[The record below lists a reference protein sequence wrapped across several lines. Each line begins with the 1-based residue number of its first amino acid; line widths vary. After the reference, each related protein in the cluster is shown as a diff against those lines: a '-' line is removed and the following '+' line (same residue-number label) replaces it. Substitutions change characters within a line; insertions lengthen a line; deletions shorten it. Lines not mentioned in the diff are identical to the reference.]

1 MTEAERIVDQL
12 KRALDGPAWHGPS
25 INEILSD
32 VDAELAAA
40 VPMEGVHTIWE
51 ILLHV
56 IVWIRIGR
64 MRVDGEQTPKNLDP
78 KQDWPSVENSS
89 NEAWKHAILE
99 LREEHKLL
107 VKRVSL
113 LHDSDLTKIFPG
125 TEYTYYFLLHGI
137 IQHNLYH
144 AGQMSLIK
152 SSLLKRTIRP

>member
-32 VDAELAAA
+32 VDAALAAA
-40 VPMEGVHTIWE
+40 LPMDGVHTIWE

-56 IVWIRIGR
+56 TVWIRIGR
-64 MRVDGEQTPKNLDP
+64 MRIDGEQTPKTIDP
-78 KQDWPSVENSS
+78 KQDWPLIDNSS
-89 NEAWKHAILE
+89 NEAWKQAILE

-107 VKRVSL
+107 VNNVSRL
-113 LHDSDLTKIFPG
+113 PDSDLAKIIPG

-137 IQHNLYH
+137 VQHNLYH

-152 SSLLKRTIRP
+152 SSLLKRKG